1 MEEKFKLEVSKMKNN
16 LEEKQMMQAIHI
28 LLQDDKE
35 YNARIIRDLTE
46 EEFKSFLRQC
56 PEFLEEIP

>member
-1 MEEKFKLEVSKMKNN
+1 MKNN